1 MTTRAQQALED
12 LDVPE
17 GYRAELI
24 NEEIVLSP
32 SSKPLHWNIQR
43 SLIEQFQPH
52 GGNWATDQ
60 TIVHP
65 VHGDMPQPD
74 FLAMPAIEID
84 PEEFLPGDQVQ
95 IVVEVLSRSNKGNDL
110 VDKVGV
116 YARFGIPIYLIIDPF
131 EGQCVLYL
139 HPDGGIYAEKRIS
152 SFGLPIELPE
162 PVGFTLE
169 TSTFG
174 MYKKQI

>member
-1 MTTRAQQALED
+1 MMTGAQPALED
-12 LDVPE
+12 LDVPD
-17 GYRAELI
+17 GCPAELI
-24 NEEIVLSP
+24 NEKMVLSP
-32 SSKPLHWNIQR
+32 PSKLRHWNIQR
-43 SLIEQFQPH
+43 SLVEQFLPH

-95 IVVEVLSRSNKGNDL
+95 IAVEVLSKSTKGNDL

-131 EGQCVLYL
+131 KGQCVLCL
-139 HPDGGIYAEKRIS
+139 HPEGEGYAEKRIS
-152 SFGLPIELPE
+152 SFGLPICLPE
-162 PVGFTLE
+162 PVGFTLQ
-169 TSTFG
+169 TSSFG
-174 MYKKQI
+174 TYKKQT